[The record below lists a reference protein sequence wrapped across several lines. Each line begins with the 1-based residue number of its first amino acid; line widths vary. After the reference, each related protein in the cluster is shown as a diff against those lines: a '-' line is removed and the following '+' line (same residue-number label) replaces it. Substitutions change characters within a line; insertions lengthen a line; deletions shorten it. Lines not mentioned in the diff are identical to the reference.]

1 MGSDASLGF
10 SDLSLQVGYGFLRL
24 AARACGLANR
34 RPSGFQG
41 LNGITVLLELDPMPS
56 DVAIAVGNHVA
67 AAVIDLSTLLGTSIS
82 TSSAMVVDSAS
93 LCEELKLGGLGY
105 RLVNGPLFTVKTR
118 LPFRPFAPEMSFLR
132 HPLPATVPALSAH
145 PFLAHPTRFERVTFA
160 FGGQRS
166 IQLSYGCVGFI

>member
-1 MGSDASLGF
+1 VDLTPLSARANPAGVPTAPAHARETLKVGCDGPLSPPLVGSDASLRF
-10 SDLSLQVGYGFLRL
+10 NDLSLEIGYGFLRL

-93 LCEELKLGGLGY
+93 LCEELKLGGLG
-105 RLVNGPLFTVKTR
+105 
-118 LPFRPFAPEMSFLR
+118 
-132 HPLPATVPALSAH
+132 
-145 PFLAHPTRFERVTFA
+145 
-160 FGGQRS
+160 
-166 IQLSYGCVGFI
+166 

>member
-93 LCEELKLGGLGY
+93 LCEELKLGGLG
-105 RLVNGPLFTVKTR
+105 
-118 LPFRPFAPEMSFLR
+118 
-132 HPLPATVPALSAH
+132 
-145 PFLAHPTRFERVTFA
+145 
-160 FGGQRS
+160 
-166 IQLSYGCVGFI
+166 